1 MSERRWSVVSLAI
14 ALAVAAPRPAA
25 AEPVTLEDAIARALA
40 AHPSL
45 AGARARLRQAEARSA
60 AGLGTSAELTDAQD
74 ALTQALGDAADA
86 DYQLAAAR
94 TILRYRLGRLVT
106 HPGHRES
113 NP

>member
-1 MSERRWSVVSLAI
+1 MRAQLSAARLDI
-14 ALAVAAPRPAA
+14 AAAKAQQGAAAASVAA
-25 AEPVTLEDAIARALA
+25 AREQ
-40 AHPSL
+40 
-45 AGARARLRQAEARSA
+45 LRQAEARSA